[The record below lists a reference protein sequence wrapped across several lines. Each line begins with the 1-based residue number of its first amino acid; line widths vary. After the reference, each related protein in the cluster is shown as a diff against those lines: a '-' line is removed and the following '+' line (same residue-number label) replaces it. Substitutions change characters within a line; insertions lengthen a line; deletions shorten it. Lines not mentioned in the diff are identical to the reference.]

1 MTKNVENI
9 KFLIGN
15 EDSIKNRIEEIKN
28 SIQDKHLS
36 TNIIVYYAPEIDLQ
50 DIKSNILNPSLFTEN
65 KIIIIQHSE
74 LFDKKTWENLLKTI
88 NKIPQ
93 EIFIII
99 TGESFK
105 KNPGNKYS
113 VEILEEKNESPESQ
127 IYKFFRRRYLKP
139 SEIMEKITLFI
150 RENPYKQPIIISA
163 FEQYIQQLFLDK
175 KISFE
180 EFQNK
185 IEYLNDI
192 DYKIKSGKIDSTPGW
207 EVLLYRL
214 CYHK

>member
-1 MTKNVENI
+1 MPENV

-15 EDSIKNRIEEIKN
+15 ETLVKKRIEEIKSAIQN
-28 SIQDKHLS
+28 KRSSI
-36 TNIIVYYAPEIDLQ
+36 NILIYYAPEVNLQ
-50 DIKSNILNPSLFTEN
+50 DIKNDIINPSLFTEN
-65 KIIIIQHSE
+65 KVIIIQHAE
-74 LFDKKTWENLLKTI
+74 LFDKKTWEKLLKTI
-88 NKIPQ
+88 TRVPE
-93 EIFIII
+93 EIDIII
-99 TGESFK
+99 AGDSFK
-105 KNPGNKYS
+105 KSPGEDYT
-113 VEILEEKNESPESQ
+113 VEILEEKDESPEKQ
-127 IYKFFRRRYLKP
+127 IYRFFRRRYLKP

-185 IEYLNDI
+185 IEYLNDL

-207 EVLLYRL
+207 ETLLLRL
-214 CYHK
+214 ILV